1 MFSLRYLAEP
11 ESAAWKE
18 ANEQILHASKVTLIP
33 TKRQWKKWSLPT
45 RLGLVLTLIAIAL
58 SAVFYWWPRS
68 PDTVSQ
74 QKPSFS
80 VAAETLLT
88 VSNREIIS
96 STSPYLMAYRHG
108 EEIVLSP
115 ITDLIYIRVTN
126 NRTTPLIIDYY
137 SAEVRST
144 KQPQWKKTECLNRVA
159 SLAEGKLFI
168 ADTNEGLAAA
178 FETTLIDPLFDQAI
192 KDRSIS
198 AGEAV
203 KGWLLVERPEGL
215 DGEPNTR
222 KWRFRVRDVNNN
234 EAISEIAEPIGK
246 SLRES
251 LMIRGF
257 KLGEKRDIRQ
267 LRLMYYSDIWK

>member
-1 MFSLRYLAEP
+1 
-11 ESAAWKE
+11 
-18 ANEQILHASKVTLIP
+18 
-33 TKRQWKKWSLPT
+33 
-45 RLGLVLTLIAIAL
+45 
-58 SAVFYWWPRS
+58 
-68 PDTVSQ
+68 
-74 QKPSFS
+74 
-80 VAAETLLT
+80 
-88 VSNREIIS
+88 
-96 STSPYLMAYRHG
+96 MAYRHG

-126 NRTTPLIIDYY
+126 NRTTPLMIDYY

-144 KQPQWKKTECLNRVA
+144 KQPQWKKAECLNRVA

-168 ADTNEGLAAA
+168 TDTNDGLAAA
-178 FETTLIDPLFDQAI
+178 FETRLIDPLFDQAI

-222 KWRFRVRDVNNN
+222 KWRFRIRDVNNN